1 MTIVSSAERRFLSRI
16 EFGSFYSMI
25 VLYRIILC
33 GKYTRE
39 K

>member
-16 EFGSFYSMI
+16 EFGSFYTI